1 MPLEIVDQGEG
12 RWQVTFRYRATPPPA
27 PAAPGGS
34 ARAGVE
40 TGRGARSAAPGRPV
54 SLAGTFNAWDPEAT
68 PMVLDPETGC
78 WSVTLELPEGEHLY
92 KFVLDEEL
100 WEPDPDNPTTL
111 EDAFLG
117 TNSVLELGRLAGRLP
132 SLAIGDEGQWRAV
145 TSPRRLEIMEFL
157 LSAAPCSV
165 AELAEVM
172 DAAADGLYHHLR
184 ILKKAGLVREVGK
197 VDVAGRAVP
206 VYDVVARE
214 LRFLEAEDPERLTAL
229 WRCLGRRATRQLQAA
244 GNPGET
250 RLSLRSDTGWLD
262 AEMLGKVRKHLQH
275 IHRIFAEGRQSR
287 VGSLYSL
294 THLLSPIERSRRNA
308 GCDKKI
314 K

>member
-12 RWQVTFRYRATPPPA
+12 RWLVTFRYRSPG
-27 PAAPGGS
+27 PAAEP
-34 ARAGVE
+34 R
-40 TGRGARSAAPGRPV
+40 RRPV
-54 SLAGTFNAWDPEAT
+54 SLAGTFNDWDPGAT
-68 PMVLDPETGC
+68 PMALEAAGEWWT
-78 WSVTLELPEGEHLY
+78 VTLDLPEGEHLY
-92 KFVLDEEL
+92 KFVLDEEE
-100 WEPDPDNPTTL
+100 WEPDPDNPATL

-132 SLAIGDEGQWRAV
+132 SLSVESDHQWRAV

-165 AELAEVM
+165 AALAEVM

-184 ILKKAGLVREVGK
+184 ILRKAGLVREVGK

-206 VYDVVARE
+206 VFDVVARE
-214 LRFLEAEDPERLTAL
+214 LRFLGTEDPERLVAL
-229 WRCLGRRATRQLQAA
+229 WRCLGRRATRMLQAA
-244 GNPGET
+244 GDPGET

-262 AEMLGKVRKHLQH
+262 DEMFGKVRKHLLH

-294 THLLSPIERSRRNA
+294 THLLSPIERSRRN
-308 GCDKKI
+308 
-314 K
+314 